1 MEGRSLNTLSV
12 YSVSSTRCF
21 LFATSYTHEDT
32 SVQFGI
38 SHIERGDGGGTLP
51 FQCHVNDFLFRLS
64 SSSSA
69 FDVDYFFFK
78 KTGKKVDC

>member
-1 MEGRSLNTLSV
+1 M
-12 YSVSSTRCF
+12 F

-69 FDVDYFFFK
+69 FDVD
-78 KTGKKVDC
+78 